1 MTAFIIWALCGVLF
15 LALGIYCFF
24 TEKQVGFWA
33 NAKVAPVSDIKAFN
47 RAVGRL
53 WCGFAAV
60 FVLLGLP
67 LLTNSTV
74 LLLLVSVP
82 GTVLECLV
90 LMILFTRIE
99 DRYLNKK

>member
-15 LALGIYCFF
+15 LALGIHCFF
-24 TEKQVGFWA
+24 TEKQVSFWA
-33 NAKVAPVSDIKAFN
+33 NAKAAPVTDIKAFN

-67 LLTNSTV
+67 LLAHSKV

-99 DRYLNKK
+99 DRYRKKK